1 MRKVER
7 VSMKG
12 TESRMPG
19 RTKANN
25 RSASPPERRKD
36 AQQRQSLEVDGF
48 SDDYLSVVA
57 HDLRGSLNS
66 IIGWAELIKRQALNE
81 AGNIRAGETIIRQAK
96 QQLDLVNEVVDTWRL
111 LSGNLR
117 LKLAPVD
124 AKELI
129 NTAAYAAKAGT
140 SKEVEF
146 DFQLEALPAPLFADG
161 ARLRQALIGLFNSA
175 IHFAPDKGTVEVCMR
190 PGDSGMAELTV
201 HDAGVGVDADAL
213 PYLFSRQ
220 RPQDP
225 SKHSARAK
233 YGRGLGLI
241 RDIIDLHGGTIRAET
256 DGESGMTF
264 RVVLPLQAAPSAVH
278 ADKVR
283 EVKESGRAE
292 LRSRLAGTRVL
303 IVDDDPDARE
313 VVAAIL
319 RHYGASVIVATS
331 VSTAL
336 VALRREQVDVLVADL
351 GMPIEDG
358 YDLIRHVRSSEVEKI
373 ARLPAAALT
382 AYTTEEDRD
391 RVLAAGF
398 QFHLAKPV
406 DPAVLVATVE
416 RLRGETLSVH

>member
-1 MRKVER
+1 
-7 VSMKG
+7 
-12 TESRMPG
+12 MPG
-19 RTKANN
+19 RSKTNI
-25 RSASPPERRKD
+25 SPPERRKD
-36 AQQRQSLEVDGF
+36 AAKRPSLEVDGF

-57 HDLRGSLNS
+57 HDLRGTLNS
-66 IIGWAELIKRQALNE
+66 IIGWAELNKRQAQDE
-81 AGNIRAGETIIRQAK
+81 AGNGRAGETIIRQAK

-117 LKLAPVD
+117 LHLTPVD

-129 NTAAYAAKAGT
+129 NTAAYAAKEATPG
-140 SKEVEF
+140 KGIDF
-146 DFQLEALPAPLFADG
+146 DFRLEALPGPLLADG

-175 IHFAPDKGTVEVCMR
+175 IHFAPDKGSVEVCLR
-190 PGDSGMAELTV
+190 PAENAMAELTV

-225 SKHSARAK
+225 SKHSPRAK
-233 YGRGLGLI
+233 YGRGLGLV

-256 DGESGMTF
+256 DGQSGVTF
-264 RVVLPLQAAPSAVH
+264 RVLLPLQAAAIAVQ

-283 EVKESGRAE
+283 EVKESRRTE
-292 LRSRLAGTRVL
+292 LRSRLADTRVL

-336 VALRREQVDVLVADL
+336 VALRREQVDVMVADL

-358 YDLIRHVRSSEVEKI
+358 YDLIRHVRSSEIDKI

>member
-1 MRKVER
+1 
-7 VSMKG
+7 MKE
-12 TESRMPG
+12 TNTAP
-19 RTKANN
+19 KQK
-25 RSASPPERRKD
+25 PLERRPSP
-36 AQQRQSLEVDGF
+36 AARRPVEVDGF

-66 IIGWAELIKRQALNE
+66 IIGWAELIKRKALNE
-81 AGNIRAGETIIRQAK
+81 AGTVRAGETIIRQAR
-96 QQLDLVNEVVDTWRL
+96 QQLELINEVVDTWRL
-111 LSGNLR
+111 LSGNLQ

-124 AKELI
+124 AKELV
-129 NTAAYAAKAGT
+129 NTAAYAAKAAT
-140 SKEVEF
+140 AKEVEF
-146 DFQLEALPAPLFADG
+146 DFKLEALSAPLLADG
-161 ARLRQALIGLFNSA
+161 ARLRQALIGLFSSA
-175 IHFAPDKGTVEVCMR
+175 IHFAPEKGTVEVFLR
-190 PGDSGMAELTV
+190 PSARGMAELSV
-201 HDAGVGVDADAL
+201 HDSGVGVDADAL

-220 RPQDP
+220 RPTDP
-225 SKHSARAK
+225 SKQSARAK
-233 YGRGLGLI
+233 YGRGLGLV
-241 RDIIDLHGGTIRAET
+241 RDIIDLHGGTIKAEA
-256 DGESGMTF
+256 DGESGVTF
-264 RVVLPLQAAPSAVH
+264 RVTLPLQASPRAVRV
-278 ADKVR
+278 DKVR
-283 EVKESGRAE
+283 EVQESSRAE

-336 VALRREQVDVLVADL
+336 VALKREQIDVLVADL

-358 YDLIRHVRSSEVEKI
+358 YDLIRHVRSSESEQI

>member
-1 MRKVER
+1 V
-7 VSMKG
+7 
-12 TESRMPG
+12 
-19 RTKANN
+19 
-25 RSASPPERRKD
+25 
-36 AQQRQSLEVDGF
+36 EVDGF

-66 IIGWAELIKRQALNE
+66 IIGWAELIKRKALNE
-81 AGNIRAGETIIRQAK
+81 SGNVRAGETIIRQSK
-96 QQLDLVNEVVDTWRL
+96 LQLELINEVVDTWRL
-111 LSGNLR
+111 LSGSLQ

-129 NTAAYAAKAGT
+129 NTAAYAAKETGT
-140 SKEVEF
+140 KGVEF
-146 DFQLEALPAPLFADG
+146 DFKLEALPAPLLADG
-161 ARLRQALIGLFNSA
+161 ARLRQALIGLFTSA
-175 IHFAPDKGTVEVCMR
+175 IHFAPDKGTVEICLR
-190 PGDSGMAELTV
+190 PSGNRVAELTV
-201 HDAGVGVDADAL
+201 HDSGVGVEPDAL

-220 RPQDP
+220 RPKEPGKQ
-225 SKHSARAK
+225 SARAK
-233 YGRGLGLI
+233 YGRGLGLV
-241 RDIIDLHGGTIRAET
+241 RDIIDLHGGTIKAET
-256 DGESGMTF
+256 DGESGVTF
-264 RVVLPLQAAPSAVH
+264 RVTLPLQAAPSAVRVEK
-278 ADKVR
+278 AP
-283 EVKESGRAE
+283 EVAEIARAE
-292 LRSRLAGTRVL
+292 VRSRLAGTRVL

-313 VVAAIL
+313 VVGAIL

-358 YDLIRHVRSSEVEKI
+358 YDLIRQVRSSGIDRI

-416 RLRGETLSVH
+416 RLRGKTLSVH

>member
-1 MRKVER
+1 
-7 VSMKG
+7 
-12 TESRMPG
+12 MPG
-19 RTKANN
+19 RSKAHVQPTP
-25 RSASPPERRKD
+25 PPERRKE
-36 AQQRQSLEVDGF
+36 APKRPTTEVDGF

-81 AGNIRAGETIIRQAK
+81 AGNVRAGETIIRQAK

-124 AKELI
+124 AKELV
-129 NTAAYAAKAGT
+129 NTAAYAAKEAN
-140 SKEVEF
+140 SKGVEF
-146 DFQLEALPAPLFADG
+146 DFQLEALPGPLLADG
-161 ARLRQALIGLFNSA
+161 ARLRQALVGLFNSA
-175 IHFAPDKGTVEVCMR
+175 IHFAPEKGTVEVCLR
-190 PGDSGMAELTV
+190 PADNGMAELTV
-201 HDAGVGVDADAL
+201 HDSGVGVDADAL

-241 RDIIDLHGGTIRAET
+241 RDIIDLHGGTIKAET
-256 DGESGMTF
+256 DGETGVTF
-264 RVVLPLQAAPSAVH
+264 RVLLPLQAAPSAVH
-278 ADKVR
+278 VEKLR
-283 EVKESGRAE
+283 EVKESSRTD

-358 YDLIRHVRSSEVEKI
+358 YDLIRHVRSSEIDKI

>member
-1 MRKVER
+1 M
-7 VSMKG
+7 
-12 TESRMPG
+12 TG
-19 RTKANN
+19 RTKTNVQPPRA
-25 RSASPPERRKD
+25 PERPRD
-36 AQQRQSLEVDGF
+36 PAARHSLEVDGF

-66 IIGWAELIKRQALNE
+66 IIGWAELIKRKALNE
-81 AGNIRAGETIIRQAK
+81 AGNVRAGETIIRQAR
-96 QQLDLVNEVVDTWRL
+96 QQLELINEVVDTWRL
-111 LSGNLR
+111 LSGNLQ
-117 LKLAPVD
+117 LKLTPVD

-129 NTAAYAAKAGT
+129 HTAAYAAKEAST
-140 SKEVEF
+140 KPIEF
-146 DFQLEALPAPLFADG
+146 DFQLEAIPAPLLADG
-161 ARLRQALIGLFNSA
+161 ARLRQAMIGLFNSA
-175 IHFAPDKGTVEVCMR
+175 IHFAPDNGTVEVR
-190 PGDSGMAELTV
+190 LKPGSAGMAELTV
-201 HDAGVGVDADAL
+201 HDTGVGIDPEAL

-225 SKHSARAK
+225 SKQSARAK

-256 DGESGMTF
+256 TGESGVTF
-264 RVVLPLQAAPSAVH
+264 RVTLPLQVAPSAVR

-283 EVKESGRAE
+283 EVKQSTRAE
-292 LRSRLAGTRVL
+292 LRSRLAGTSVL

-319 RHYGASVIVATS
+319 RHYGAKVIVATS

-336 VALRREQVDVLVADL
+336 VALRREQVDVLIADL
-351 GMPIEDG
+351 GMPVEDG
-358 YDLIRHVRSSEVEKI
+358 YDLIRQVRSSELEKI

>member
-1 MRKVER
+1 
-7 VSMKG
+7 MKG
-12 TESRMPG
+12 TDSRTMSG
-19 RTKANN
+19 RTKSNGQSN
-25 RSASPPERRKD
+25 RPPDRRND
-36 AQQRQSLEVDGF
+36 PSRQSALEVDGF

-66 IIGWAELIKRQALNE
+66 IIGWAELIKRKALNE
-81 AGNIRAGETIIRQAK
+81 AGNVRAGETIIRQAK
-96 QQLDLVNEVVDTWRL
+96 QQLELVNEIVDTWRL
-111 LSGNLR
+111 LSGNLQ

-124 AKELI
+124 AKELVH
-129 NTAAYAAKAGT
+129 TAAYAAKESCG
-140 SKEVEF
+140 KDIDF
-146 DFQLEALPAPLFADG
+146 DFQLEGLPGPLLADG
-161 ARLRQALIGLFNSA
+161 TRLRQALIGLFNSA
-175 IHFAPDKGTVEVCMR
+175 IHFAPEKGTVEICLR
-190 PGDSGMAELTV
+190 PADAGMAELTV
-201 HDAGVGVDADAL
+201 HDSGAGVDPEAL

-220 RPQDP
+220 RPKDP
-225 SKHSARAK
+225 GKHSARAK

-241 RDIIDLHGGTIRAET
+241 RDIIDLHGGTIKAET
-256 DGESGMTF
+256 DGETGVTF
-264 RVVLPLQAAPSAVH
+264 RVMLPLQAAPRAVH
-278 ADKVR
+278 IEKAR
-283 EVKESGRAE
+283 EVKESSRAE

-336 VALRREQVDVLVADL
+336 VALRREQVDVMVADL

-358 YDLIRHVRSSEVEKI
+358 YDLIRHVRSSEIDKI

>member
-1 MRKVER
+1 M
-7 VSMKG
+7 S
-12 TESRMPG
+12 G
-19 RTKANN
+19 RSKTNVP
-25 RSASPPERRKD
+25 SPRPPDRRRQD
-36 AQQRQSLEVDGF
+36 AAKRPPVEVDGF

-81 AGNIRAGETIIRQAK
+81 AGNVRAGETIIRQAK

-117 LKLAPVD
+117 LHLAPVD
-124 AKELI
+124 AKELV
-129 NTAAYAAKAGT
+129 NTAAYAAKEATAG
-140 SKEVEF
+140 KGIEF
-146 DFQLEALPAPLFADG
+146 DFQLDALPGPLLADG

-175 IHFAPDKGTVEVCMR
+175 IHFAPEKGTVEVCLR
-190 PGDSGMAELTV
+190 PLDNGMAELTV
-201 HDAGVGVDADAL
+201 HDAGVGIDGDAL

-225 SKHSARAK
+225 SKHSPRAK

-241 RDIIDLHGGTIRAET
+241 RDIIDLHGGTIKAET
-256 DGESGMTF
+256 DGQSGVTF
-264 RVVLPLQAAPSAVH
+264 RVLLPLQAAPSAVH

-283 EVKESGRAE
+283 EVRESGRAD
-292 LRSRLAGTRVL
+292 LRSRLANTRVL

-358 YDLIRHVRSSEVEKI
+358 YDLIRHVRSSENDKI
-373 ARLPAAALT
+373 ARLPAVALT

>member
-1 MRKVER
+1 MA
-7 VSMKG
+7 
-12 TESRMPG
+12 G
-19 RTKANN
+19 RTKGNIQS
-25 RSASPPERRKD
+25 RPPERRHTSPK
-36 AQQRQSLEVDGF
+36 RPSVEIDGF

-66 IIGWAELIKRQALNE
+66 IIGWAELIKRKALNE
-81 AGNIRAGETIIRQAK
+81 SGNVRAGETIIRQAR
-96 QQLDLVNEVVDTWRL
+96 QQLELINEVVDTWRL
-111 LSGNLR
+111 LSGNLQ

-124 AKELI
+124 AKELV
-129 NTAAYAAKAGT
+129 NSAAYAAKEAST
-140 SKEVEF
+140 TKAIDF
-146 DFQLEALPAPLFADG
+146 DFQLEALPAPLLADG

-175 IHFAPDKGTVEVCMR
+175 IHFAPENGTVEVCLR
-190 PGDSGMAELTV
+190 PAENGMVELAV
-201 HDAGVGVDADAL
+201 HDAGVGVEPEAL

-225 SKHSARAK
+225 AKQSARAK

-256 DGESGMTF
+256 DGVSGVTF
-264 RVVLPLQAAPSAVH
+264 RVTLPLQAAPSAVRVE
-278 ADKVR
+278 KVR
-283 EVKESGRAE
+283 EVKESARAE

-303 IVDDDPDARE
+303 IVDDDADARE

-336 VALRREQVDVLVADL
+336 VALRREQVDVLIADL

-358 YDLIRHVRSSEVEKI
+358 YDLIRHVRSSENEKI

>member
-1 MRKVER
+1 MP
-7 VSMKG
+7 
-12 TESRMPG
+12 SRS
-19 RTKANN
+19 KAHE
-25 RSASPPERRKD
+25 RSARPLERRKD
-36 AQQRQSLEVDGF
+36 AHQRPSVEVDGF

-81 AGNIRAGETIIRQAK
+81 AGNVRAGETIIRQAR
-96 QQLDLVNEVVDTWRL
+96 QQLDLVNEIVDTWRL

-124 AKELI
+124 AKELV
-129 NTAAYAAKAGT
+129 NTAAYAAKEGT
-140 SKEVEF
+140 NKDVEF
-146 DFQLEALPAPLFADG
+146 DFQLEALPGPLLADG

-175 IHFAPDKGTVEVCMR
+175 IHFAPDNGTVEVCMR
-190 PGDSGMAELTV
+190 PGDNGMAELTV
-201 HDAGVGVDADAL
+201 HDSGVGVDAEAL

-225 SKHSARAK
+225 AKHSVRAK

-256 DGESGMTF
+256 DGKSGMTF
-264 RVVLPLQAAPSAVH
+264 RVLLPLQAAPIAVH
-278 ADKVR
+278 ADKAR

-358 YDLIRHVRSSEVEKI
+358 YDLIRHVRSSEVDKI

>member
-1 MRKVER
+1 MA
-7 VSMKG
+7 
-12 TESRMPG
+12 G
-19 RTKANN
+19 RTKGTTQ
-25 RSASPPERRKD
+25 STPPERRPASSK
-36 AQQRQSLEVDGF
+36 RQSVEVDGF

-66 IIGWAELIKRQALNE
+66 IIGWAELIKRKALNE
-81 AGNIRAGETIIRQAK
+81 AGNVRAGETIIRQAR
-96 QQLDLVNEVVDTWRL
+96 QQLELINEVVDTWRL
-111 LSGNLR
+111 LSGNLQ

-124 AKELI
+124 AKEI
-129 NTAAYAAKAGT
+129 VNSAAYAAKEAST
-140 SKEVEF
+140 KAIDF
-146 DFQLEALPAPLFADG
+146 DFQLEALPAPLLADG
-161 ARLRQALIGLFNSA
+161 ARLRQALIGLFSSA
-175 IHFAPDKGTVEVCMR
+175 IHFAPDNGTVEICLR
-190 PGDSGMAELTV
+190 PTENRMAELTV
-201 HDAGVGVDADAL
+201 HDAGVGVDPQAL

-220 RPQDP
+220 RPQDAA
-225 SKHSARAK
+225 KQSARAK

-241 RDIIDLHGGTIRAET
+241 RDIIDLHGGTIKAET
-256 DGESGMTF
+256 DGVSGVTF
-264 RVVLPLQAAPSAVH
+264 RVMLPLQAAPSAVRVE
-278 ADKVR
+278 KVR
-283 EVKESGRAE
+283 EVKETSRAE

-336 VALRREQVDVLVADL
+336 VALRREQVDVLIADL
-351 GMPIEDG
+351 GMPVEDG
-358 YDLIRHVRSSEVEKI
+358 YDLIRQVRSSENEKI

>member
-1 MRKVER
+1 
-7 VSMKG
+7 MKG
-12 TESRMPG
+12 IESRTMAA
-19 RTKANN
+19 RTKANVQPTP
-25 RSASPPERRKD
+25 PPERRKE
-36 AQQRQSLEVDGF
+36 AAKRQSVEVDGF

-81 AGNIRAGETIIRQAK
+81 AGTVRAGETIIRQAK
-96 QQLDLVNEVVDTWRL
+96 QQLELVNEVVDTWRL

-124 AKELI
+124 AKELV
-129 NTAAYAAKAGT
+129 NTAAYAAKEGT
-140 SKEVEF
+140 TKGIEF
-146 DFQLEALPAPLFADG
+146 DFQLEALPGPLLADG

-175 IHFAPDKGTVEVCMR
+175 IHFAPEKGTVEVCLR
-190 PGDSGMAELTV
+190 PAENGMAELTV
-201 HDAGVGVDADAL
+201 HDAGVGVDAEAL

-220 RPQDP
+220 RPRDP

-241 RDIIDLHGGTIRAET
+241 RDIIDLHGGTIKAET
-256 DGESGMTF
+256 DGNSGMTF
-264 RVVLPLQAAPSAVH
+264 RVSLPLQAAPSAVQ
-278 ADKVR
+278 AEKVR

-358 YDLIRHVRSSEVEKI
+358 YDLIRHVRSSEIDKI

>member
-1 MRKVER
+1 MRGRSKSQSPRAPHSDRKV
-7 VSMKG
+7 
-12 TESRMPG
+12 
-19 RTKANN
+19 
-25 RSASPPERRKD
+25 SPTRPPYEI
-36 AQQRQSLEVDGF
+36 DGF
-48 SDDYLSVVA
+48 SDDYLSTVA
-57 HDLRGSLNS
+57 HDLRGSLNG
-66 IIGWAELIKRQALNE
+66 IIGWAELIKRKALNE
-81 AGNIRAGETIIRQAK
+81 AGNVRAGETIIRQAK
-96 QQLDLVNEVVDTWRL
+96 QQLELINELVDTWRL
-111 LSGNLR
+111 LSGNLQ

-124 AKELI
+124 AKELV
-129 NTAAYAAKAGT
+129 NTAAYAAKESNG
-140 SKEVEF
+140 KGVEF
-146 DFQLEALPAPLFADG
+146 DFQLEALSGPLLADG
-161 ARLRQALIGLFNSA
+161 TRLRQALIGLFNSA
-175 IHFAPDKGTVEVCMR
+175 IHFAPEKGTVEVRLR
-190 PGDSGMAELTV
+190 PAENGMAELTV
-201 HDAGVGVDADAL
+201 HDAGVGVDPDAL

-225 SKHSARAK
+225 AKQSARAK

-256 DGESGMTF
+256 EGGQGVTF
-264 RVVLPLQAAPSAVH
+264 RVLLPIQSAPSAVH
-278 ADKVR
+278 IEKAR
-283 EVKESGRAE
+283 EVKETPRTDLRA
-292 LRSRLAGTRVL
+292 RLTGTRVL

-336 VALRREQVDVLVADL
+336 VALRREHVDVLVADL

-358 YDLIRHVRSSEVEKI
+358 YDLIRQVRSSETDKI

>member
-1 MRKVER
+1 MAGRPKPNVPSARPVER
-7 VSMKG
+7 RQ
-12 TESRMPG
+12 EPASRTP
-19 RTKANN
+19 
-25 RSASPPERRKD
+25 SS
-36 AQQRQSLEVDGF
+36 EVDGF

-66 IIGWAELIKRQALNE
+66 IIGWAELIKRKALNE
-81 AGNIRAGETIIRQAK
+81 AGNVRAGETIIRQAK
-96 QQLDLVNEVVDTWRL
+96 QQLELINEVVDTWRL
-111 LSGNLR
+111 LSGNLQ

-124 AKELI
+124 AKELVS
-129 NTAAYAAKAGT
+129 TAAYAAKESNT
-140 SKEVEF
+140 KPVEF
-146 DFQLEALPAPLFADG
+146 DFQLEALPGPLLADG
-161 ARLRQALIGLFNSA
+161 ARLRQAMIGLFNSA
-175 IHFAPDKGTVEVCMR
+175 IHFAPEKGTVDVRLR

-201 HDAGVGVDADAL
+201 HDTGIGVDAEAL

-225 SKHSARAK
+225 SKQSARAK

-256 DGESGMTF
+256 EGGSGVTF
-264 RVVLPLQAAPSAVH
+264 RVTLPLQAAPSAVR

-283 EVKESGRAE
+283 EVVKQSTRAE
-292 LRSRLAGTRVL
+292 LRSRLAGTVVL

-319 RHYGASVIVATS
+319 RHYGAKVIVATS

-336 VALRREQVDVLVADL
+336 VALRRELVDVLIADL
-351 GMPIEDG
+351 GMPVEDG
-358 YDLIRHVRSSEVEKI
+358 YDLIRQVRSSDTERI

>member
-1 MRKVER
+1 MA
-7 VSMKG
+7 
-12 TESRMPG
+12 G
-19 RTKANN
+19 RTKA
-25 RSASPPERRKD
+25 RTPPPRVPERRQDPTK
-36 AQQRQSLEVDGF
+36 RQSLEVDGF

-66 IIGWAELIKRQALNE
+66 IIGWAELIKRKALNE
-81 AGNIRAGETIIRQAK
+81 SGNVRAGETIIRQAK
-96 QQLDLVNEVVDTWRL
+96 QQLELINEVVDTWRL
-111 LSGNLR
+111 LSGNLQ

-124 AKELI
+124 AKELV
-129 NTAAYAAKAGT
+129 NTAAYAAKEAST
-140 SKEVEF
+140 KSVEL
-146 DFQLEALPAPLFADG
+146 DFKLEALPAPLLADG
-161 ARLRQALIGLFNSA
+161 ARLRQAFIGLFNSA
-175 IHFAPDKGTVEVCMR
+175 IHFAPEKGTVEIRLR
-190 PGDSGMAELTV
+190 PSEKGIAELTV

-220 RPQDP
+220 RPKDP
-225 SKHSARAK
+225 LKQSARAK

-264 RVVLPLQAAPSAVH
+264 RVTLPLQAAPSAVRVE
-278 ADKVR
+278 KVR
-283 EVKESGRAE
+283 EVKETSRAE
-292 LRSRLAGTRVL
+292 VRSRLAGTRVL

-313 VVAAIL
+313 VVGAIL

-336 VALRREQVDVLVADL
+336 VALRREHVDVLVADL

-358 YDLIRHVRSSEVEKI
+358 YDLIRHVRSSEMERV

-416 RLRGETLSVH
+416 RLRSETLSVH

>member
-1 MRKVER
+1 MAGRSKPSGQSTRPVDRKPDPV
-7 VSMKG
+7 
-12 TESRMPG
+12 T
-19 RTKANN
+19 
-25 RSASPPERRKD
+25 
-36 AQQRQSLEVDGF
+36 RQSFEVDGF

-66 IIGWAELIKRQALNE
+66 IIGWAELIKRKALNE
-81 AGNIRAGETIIRQAK
+81 AGNVRAGETIIRQAK
-96 QQLDLVNEVVDTWRL
+96 QQLELVNEVVDTWRL
-111 LSGNLR
+111 LSGNLQ

-124 AKELI
+124 AKELVH
-129 NTAAYAAKAGT
+129 TAAYAAKEHNG
-140 SKEVEF
+140 KGVEF
-146 DFQLEALPAPLFADG
+146 DFQLEALPGPLLADG

-175 IHFAPDKGTVEVCMR
+175 IHFAPEKGTVSICLKPAEN
-190 PGDSGMAELTV
+190 GMAELTV
-201 HDAGVGVDADAL
+201 HDAGVGVDPEAL

-241 RDIIDLHGGTIRAET
+241 RDIIDLHGGTIKAET
-256 DGESGMTF
+256 GKDAGVTF
-264 RVVLPLQAAPSAVH
+264 RVKLPLQAAPRAVH
-278 ADKVR
+278 VEKAR
-283 EVKESGRAE
+283 EVKEISRAE

-336 VALRREQVDVLVADL
+336 VALRREQVDVMVADL

-358 YDLIRHVRSSEVEKI
+358 YDLIRHVRSSEIDKI

>member
-1 MRKVER
+1 
-7 VSMKG
+7 MKE
-12 TESRMPG
+12 TMAG
-19 RTKANN
+19 RSKTNGQPP
-25 RSASPPERRKD
+25 RASERRKD
-36 AQQRQSLEVDGF
+36 SVRRQPVEIDGF

-57 HDLRGSLNS
+57 HDLRGSLNR
-66 IIGWAELIKRQALNE
+66 IIGWAELIKRKALNE
-81 AGNIRAGETIIRQAK
+81 SGNVRAGETIIRQAK
-96 QQLDLVNEVVDTWRL
+96 QQLELVNEVVDTWRL
-111 LSGNLR
+111 LSGNLQ

-124 AKELI
+124 AKELV
-129 NTAAYAAKAGT
+129 NTAAYAAKEGNG
-140 SKEVEF
+140 KGVEF
-146 DFQLEALPAPLFADG
+146 DFQLEGLPGPLLADG

-175 IHFAPDKGTVEVCMR
+175 IHFAPENGTVEVRLR
-190 PGDSGMAELTV
+190 PAENGMAELTV
-201 HDAGVGVDADAL
+201 HDAGVGVELEAL

-241 RDIIDLHGGTIRAET
+241 RDIIDLHGGTIKAET
-256 DGESGMTF
+256 DGETGVTF
-264 RVVLPLQAAPSAVH
+264 RVMLPLQAAPRAVH
-278 ADKVR
+278 VDKVR
-283 EVKESGRAE
+283 EVKESSRAE

-336 VALRREQVDVLVADL
+336 VALRREHVDVMVADL

-358 YDLIRHVRSSEVEKI
+358 YDLIRHVRSSEVDKI

>member
-1 MRKVER
+1 MSARNR
-7 VSMKG
+7 GPISSPRRTDRG
-12 TESRMPG
+12 GES
-19 RTKANN
+19 
-25 RSASPPERRKD
+25 SRR
-36 AQQRQSLEVDGF
+36 QPIEVDGF
-48 SDDYLSVVA
+48 SDDYLSAVA

-66 IIGWAELIKRQALNE
+66 IIGWAELIKRKALNE
-81 AGNIRAGETIIRQAK
+81 SGNVRAGETIIRQAK
-96 QQLDLVNEVVDTWRL
+96 QQLELVNEVVDTWRL
-111 LSGNLR
+111 LSGNLQ

-129 NTAAYAAKAGT
+129 NSAAYAAKEASGKPT
-140 SKEVEF
+140 EF
-146 DFQLEALPAPLFADG
+146 DFQLEGLPGPLLADG
-161 ARLRQALIGLFNSA
+161 ARLRQALIGLFTSA
-175 IHFAPDKGTVEVCMR
+175 IHFAPEDGTVEVRLR
-190 PGDSGMAELTV
+190 PGDAGMAELTV
-201 HDAGVGVDADAL
+201 HDSGAGIGADAL

-220 RPQDP
+220 RPQDV
-225 SKHSARAK
+225 SKQSSRAK
-233 YGRGLGLI
+233 YGRGLALI

-256 DGESGMTF
+256 AGETGVTF
-264 RVVLPLQAAPSAVH
+264 RVVLPLQAAPSAVRV
-278 ADKVR
+278 DKVR
-283 EVKESGRAE
+283 EVKETSRPDI
-292 LRSRLAGTRVL
+292 RSRLAGTRVL

-351 GMPIEDG
+351 GMPVEDG
-358 YDLIRHVRSSEVEKI
+358 YDLIRHVRSSESDKI

-416 RLRGETLSVH
+416 RLRGESLSVH

>member
-1 MRKVER
+1 MAARPK
-7 VSMKG
+7 
-12 TESRMPG
+12 
-19 RTKANN
+19 
-25 RSASPPERRKD
+25 SPTAAEPEPARQD
-36 AQQRQSLEVDGF
+36 APKRPQLEVDGF
-48 SDDYLSVVA
+48 ADDYLSVVA

-66 IIGWAELIKRQALNE
+66 IIGWAELIKRKALND
-81 AGNIRAGETIIRQAK
+81 AGNVRAGETIIRQAK
-96 QQLDLVNEVVDTWRL
+96 QQLELINEVVDTWRL
-111 LSGNLR
+111 LSGNLQ

-124 AKELI
+124 GKELV
-129 NTAAYAAKAGT
+129 NSAAYAAKEGNA
-140 SKEVEF
+140 KVVDF
-146 DFQLEALPAPLFADG
+146 DFRLEALPAPLLADG

-175 IHFAPDKGTVEVCMR
+175 MHFAPENGTIAVCLR
-190 PGDSGMAELTV
+190 PATNGKMAELTV
-201 HDAGVGVDADAL
+201 HDAGVGVDAEAL

-220 RPQDP
+220 RPKDP
-225 SKHSARAK
+225 NKQSARAK

-241 RDIIDLHGGTIRAET
+241 RDIIDLHGGTIKAET
-256 DGESGMTF
+256 DGQSGVTF
-264 RVVLPLQAAPSAVH
+264 RALLPLQAAPRAVRV
-278 ADKVR
+278 DKR
-283 EVKESGRAE
+283 ELRQSSPAE
-292 LRSRLAGTRVL
+292 LRTRLAGTRVL

-351 GMPIEDG
+351 GMPVEDG
-358 YDLIRHVRSSEVEKI
+358 YDLIRHVRSSENDKI

-391 RVLAAGF
+391 RVLAAGY

>member
-1 MRKVER
+1 MR
-7 VSMKG
+7 
-12 TESRMPG
+12 G
-19 RTKANN
+19 RSKT
-25 RSASPPERRKD
+25 STQPERKRD
-36 AQQRQSLEVDGF
+36 AVKRPSIEVDGF

-66 IIGWAELIKRQALNE
+66 IIGWAELIKRRALNE
-81 AGNIRAGETIIRQAK
+81 AGNVRAGETIIRQAK
-96 QQLDLVNEVVDTWRL
+96 QHLDLVNEVVDTWRL

-117 LKLAPVD
+117 LQLAPVD

-129 NTAAYAAKAGT
+129 NTAAYAAKEAT
-140 SKEVEF
+140 SNKKVDF
-146 DFQLEALPAPLFADG
+146 DFQLEALPGPLLADG
-161 ARLRQALIGLFNSA
+161 ARLRQALTGLFNSA
-175 IHFAPDKGTVEVCMR
+175 IHFAPEKGAVEVCLR
-190 PGDSGMAELTV
+190 PSDNGMAELTV
-201 HDAGVGVDADAL
+201 HDAGVGIAAEAL

-225 SKHSARAK
+225 TKHSARAK
-233 YGRGLGLI
+233 FGRGLGLV
-241 RDIIDLHGGTIRAET
+241 RDIIDLHGGTIRAES
-256 DGESGMTF
+256 DGTSGVTF
-264 RVVLPLQAAPSAVH
+264 RVLLPLQAAPSAVR
-278 ADKVR
+278 ADKAR
-283 EVKESGRAE
+283 EVKESRRAD
-292 LRSRLAGTRVL
+292 LRSRLADIRVL
-303 IVDDDPDARE
+303 IVDDDADARE

-382 AYTTEEDRD
+382 AFTTEEDRD